1 MGKKTTTRI
10 KKTGI
15 DKAVMAQKSILIFGM
30 NENGEVSENYEKMI
44 NEHGELF
51 RLKRLAMRSEP
62 GNMYYRNNRNG
73 DIKYFVFIY
82 GNIEQTF
89 NAVNRIV
96 DKIKEEK
103 LSDYHIYM
111 EKIESD
117 TYDIAKAMLE
127 KSGLSMDYFV
137 RGEEKKK
144 TEPEMKFPID
154 FKPKQMLDYVN
165 KRVIGQEEQVR
176 QLVFYV
182 MRIVEA
188 AAYYR
193 EDPAINCFLA
203 APSGTGKTEMA
214 KAVRDFLQMHEIP
227 VPVSIIDLSQITET
241 GFKGK
246 NSNTILD
253 DICKNSTSSC
263 DGRAICFLDEADKKF
278 LPSYTTGGV
287 DVNKAIQGN
296 LLMMIEGNRYYIEDN
311 EGVFD
316 TSKTMFVFMGAFQDA
331 RNKKLERLKNL
342 DVEEKNDKAD
352 EIFFGD
358 ISVSDMIETG
368 MRDELAGRVGRVIN
382 LHRLSENDMR
392 KVIQAKSRQ
401 IASEIGIKIELSE
414 KAMEETLEIA
424 YGRAGIREVINRIGE
439 IAMNSIMDSYFAGK
453 SYRNKKLVIDTLG
466 TC

>member
-154 FKPKQMLDYVN
+154 FKPKQMLDN
-165 KRVIGQEEQVR
+165 HQQEVIAQDLFCLGDYALHVSVYLVEKEVIYHHVQAQYRDEILTGHLLKDILFKVYCNNAVQSLYR
-176 QLVFYV
+176 FLVFSFGLI
-182 MRIVEA
+182 RNQL
-188 AAYYR
+188 
-193 EDPAINCFLA
+193 AI
-203 APSGTGKTEMA
+203 
-214 KAVRDFLQMHEIP
+214 
-227 VPVSIIDLSQITET
+227 
-241 GFKGK
+241 
-246 NSNTILD
+246 
-253 DICKNSTSSC
+253 
-263 DGRAICFLDEADKKF
+263 
-278 LPSYTTGGV
+278 
-287 DVNKAIQGN
+287 
-296 LLMMIEGNRYYIEDN
+296 
-311 EGVFD
+311 
-316 TSKTMFVFMGAFQDA
+316 
-331 RNKKLERLKNL
+331 
-342 DVEEKNDKAD
+342 KAD
-352 EIFFGD
+352 
-358 ISVSDMIETG
+358 
-368 MRDELAGRVGRVIN
+368 
-382 LHRLSENDMR
+382 
-392 KVIQAKSRQ
+392 
-401 IASEIGIKIELSE
+401 SE
-414 KAMEETLEIA
+414 KSF
-424 YGRAGIREVINRIGE
+424 RKEVYERHDLNV
-439 IAMNSIMDSYFAGK
+439 S
-453 SYRNKKLVIDTLG
+453 
-466 TC
+466 

>member
-1 MGKKTTTRI
+1 MEKKTTTRI

-15 DKAVMAQKSILIFGM
+15 DKAVMAPKSILIFGM

-89 NAVNRIV
+89 NAVNHIV

-127 KSGLSMDYFV
+127 KTGLSMDYFV

-144 TEPEMKFPID
+144 TEPAMKFPID

-182 MRIVEA
+182 MRVVEA

-382 LHRLSENDMR
+382 LHRLSECDMR